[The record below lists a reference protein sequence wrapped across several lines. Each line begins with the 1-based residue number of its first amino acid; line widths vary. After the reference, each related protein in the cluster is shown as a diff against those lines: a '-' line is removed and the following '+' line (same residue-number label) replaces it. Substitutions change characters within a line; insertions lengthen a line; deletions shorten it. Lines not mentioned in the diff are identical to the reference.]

1 MANLL
6 VFVAPLALIFPLSGA
21 GGDAAELEDSAS
33 PVGTSSARLDPKQA
47 ELMAKSGQSLA
58 PQSFVV
64 PTQQQVRIERR
75 VIFRVM
81 PRSSTSRTSLVPN
94 RQPSAQR
101 TKIIERKI
109 GKCIPLEKI
118 SALRTG
124 SGKNLILFTRDSKVL
139 SLRLEK
145 SCRARDFYSGFY
157 VEKDEDGQLCIDRD
171 KLRSRSGAQC
181 EVKRMRQL
189 IAITK

>member
-64 PTQQQVRIERR
+64 PTQQQVRVARA
-75 VIFRVM
+75 IFTAGF
-81 PRSSTSRTSLVPN
+81 TS
-94 RQPSAQR
+94 
-101 TKIIERKI
+101 
-109 GKCIPLEKI
+109 
-118 SALRTG
+118 
-124 SGKNLILFTRDSKVL
+124 
-139 SLRLEK
+139 
-145 SCRARDFYSGFY
+145 
-157 VEKDEDGQLCIDRD
+157 
-171 KLRSRSGAQC
+171 
-181 EVKRMRQL
+181 KRMRTDSCAL
-189 IAITK
+189 IGTNCARVRVLNAKSNACGN

>member
-1 MANLL
+1 MTNLL
-6 VFVAPLALIFPLSGA
+6 ALVAPIALILPISDL
-21 GGDAAELEDSAS
+21 GGVAHHEGRAS
-33 PVGTSSARLDPKQA
+33 DVVGTTSAKLDPKQV
-47 ELMAKSGQSLA
+47 ETMSNRGQSII
-58 PQSFVV
+58 PQTFVV

-81 PRSSTSRTSLVPN
+81 PRSASQRTNLVPN
-94 RQPSAQR
+94 RQPRTQA

-157 VEKDEDGQLCIDRD
+157 VEQDEDGQLCVDRD
-171 KLRSRSGAQC
+171 KLLSRSGAKC

>member
-64 PTQQQVRIERR
+64 PTQQQVR
-75 VIFRVM
+75 
-81 PRSSTSRTSLVPN
+81 RTSLVPN

>member
-1 MANLL
+1 MTNLL
-6 VFVAPLALIFPLSGA
+6 ALVAPLALILPISGA
-21 GGDAAELEDSAS
+21 GGSVDLDGHAS
-33 PVGTSSARLDPKQA
+33 DQVGANSTKLDPKKV
-47 ELMAKSGQSLA
+47 EKMSKGGQSLA
-58 PQSFVV
+58 PQAFVV
-64 PTQQQVRIERR
+64 PTQQQVRIESR

-81 PRSSTSRTSLVPN
+81 PRSSSQRSNLVPN

-109 GKCIPLEKI
+109 GKCIPLENI